1 MIYDFSIFQI
11 EGLTET
17 NLMEK
22 TFTGFIQ
29 HQEWILA
36 V

>member
-1 MIYDFSIFQI
+1 MIYDFSTFQI

-22 TFTGFIQ
+22 PLQASFNTKSGF
-29 HQEWILA
+29 
-36 V
+36 